1 MEICETS
8 LDKIIKTE
16 DLDVNR
22 KLDILCQIA
31 NGIKGIHS
39 LGMTH
44 RDIKP
49 ENIFVNRVHYG
60 SGFQIKLGDFGTSK
74 DDVLTVI

>member
-8 LDKIIKTE
+8 LDKIIKIQ
-16 DLDVNR
+16 DLNINR

-31 NGIKGIHS
+31 NGIKGMHS
-39 LGMTH
+39 IGMTH

-49 ENIFVNRVHYG
+49 ENIFVNSVRNG
-60 SGFQIKLGDFGTSK
+60 SGF
-74 DDVLTVI
+74 